1 MSSQV
6 EDFSNFVAT
15 LEKLNF
21 KMKNPSSSTFFVWWT
36 FSIAVSIAFE
46 DAQVV
51 ASIGFLTIP
60 KIGGAEKTQT

>member
-6 EDFSNFVAT
+6 EDFSNSVAT

-21 KMKNPSSSTFFVWWT
+21 IMKNPSSSTFFVWWT
-36 FSIAVSIAFE
+36 FSIE

-60 KIGGAEKTQT
+60 KIGGAEKTKT